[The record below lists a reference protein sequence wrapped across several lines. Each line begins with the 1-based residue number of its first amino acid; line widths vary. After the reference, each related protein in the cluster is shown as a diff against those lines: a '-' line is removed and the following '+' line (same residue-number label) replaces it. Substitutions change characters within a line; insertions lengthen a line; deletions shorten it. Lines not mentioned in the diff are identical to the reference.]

1 MRSLWPPITST
12 VPVVMEK
19 IEKAFRPVDK
29 MVCSDILIEVRIVR
43 QCSFAVTV
51 LMNGILD

>member
-19 IEKAFRPVDK
+19 IEKAFRPVDR
-29 MVCSDILIEVRIVR
+29 MVCSDISIEVRMVR
-43 QCSFAVTV
+43 QCSFAVMV
-51 LMNGILD
+51 LMN